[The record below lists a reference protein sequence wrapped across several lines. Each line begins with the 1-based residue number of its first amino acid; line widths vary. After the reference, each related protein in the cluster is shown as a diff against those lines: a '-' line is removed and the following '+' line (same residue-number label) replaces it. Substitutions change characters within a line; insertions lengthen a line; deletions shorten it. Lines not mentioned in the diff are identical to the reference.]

1 MKLKNQ
7 TIVNAIQGIKILSEK
22 ELPYATTLKIS
33 KNINILEKLLK
44 DYNEEYNKLANEFLV
59 KEEGKFIESPTTP
72 GAFLVKEGKTKEY
85 SEKLSILNNFENDV
99 NIYKI
104 KSNELADIKI
114 SAKTLLEIKFMIEE
128 EQEEDE

>member
-7 TIVNAIQGIKILSEK
+7 TVVNAVKGFQTLAEK

-33 KNINILEKLLK
+33 KNINILEELLK
-44 DYNEEYNKLANEFLV
+44 EYNKEYNKLAEEYLVKENGRFVESPNNPGSFLV
-59 KEEGKFIESPTTP
+59 KENKI
-72 GAFLVKEGKTKEY
+72 KEY
-85 SEKLSILNNFENDV
+85 SEKLFILNNFENDV

>member
-85 SEKLSILNNFENDV
+85 SEKLFILNNFENDV

-104 KSNELADIKI
+104 KSNELADLKI
-114 SAKTLLEIKFMIEE
+114 SAKTLLEIQFMIEE